1 MGDFNTPSVTQF
13 FKKGNGGLVCYF
25 KTAVLLPLMF
35 GSFAFVFKTH
45 FQFLIIVLNTFITVI
60 IEKQAIRQA
69 VCFSMLNHASTTSP
83 IIRASFFRTSALFY
97 IRTTH
102 AGNLP
107 FVLFAILTSKSITGT
122 SVNTPTVV
130 ARAAGEVVPN
140 SAIATATANSKK
152 FDAPIIPA
160 GAAIL

>member
-1 MGDFNTPSVTQF
+1 
-13 FKKGNGGLVCYF
+13 
-25 KTAVLLPLMF
+25 
-35 GSFAFVFKTH
+35 
-45 FQFLIIVLNTFITVI
+45 
-60 IEKQAIRQA
+60 
-69 VCFSMLNHASTTSP
+69 MLNHASTTSP

-140 SAIATATANSKK
+140 SAIATATAIVLIRMANRRLLAA
-152 FDAPIIPA
+152 APQDFHLGPC
-160 GAAIL
+160 

>member
-1 MGDFNTPSVTQF
+1 MLDDTLTAFSVV
-13 FKKGNGGLVCYF
+13 G
-25 KTAVLLPLMF
+25 
-35 GSFAFVFKTH
+35 
-45 FQFLIIVLNTFITVI
+45 
-60 IEKQAIRQA
+60 
-69 VCFSMLNHASTTSP
+69 ASHLG
-83 IIRASFFRTSALFY
+83 ADALFY

>member
-1 MGDFNTPSVTQF
+1 MIVISN
-13 FKKGNGGLVCYF
+13 
-25 KTAVLLPLMF
+25 
-35 GSFAFVFKTH
+35 AFVA
-45 FQFLIIVLNTFITVI
+45 LIIK
-60 IEKQAIRQA
+60 KQAIRQA
-69 VCFSMLNHASTTSP
+69 ICFPVLDYASTAFSVVRTRLFGTST
-83 IIRASFFRTSALFY
+83 FFY
-97 IRTTH
+97 VGTTH